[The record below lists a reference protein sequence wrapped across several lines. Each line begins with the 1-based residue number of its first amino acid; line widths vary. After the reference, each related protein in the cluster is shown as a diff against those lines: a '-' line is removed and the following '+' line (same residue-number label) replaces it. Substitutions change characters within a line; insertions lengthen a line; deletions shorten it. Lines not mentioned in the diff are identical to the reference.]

1 MGGESVMKIDDNGTI
16 REMTEEEIAEMEQ
29 AQAETPQPEQSAEEK
44 LQMQID
50 DLNLIIAEVLGG
62 EINAEFKT

>member
-1 MGGESVMKIDDNGTI
+1 MKIDDNGTI